1 MQGEEALAMLHDDG
15 TFAFREEILEAV
27 DAVVQAY
34 ECHVDAQQTDLER
47 QLLIIFV
54 LGRICCE
61 LEVMWEALAASPT
74 LEGLEPQKIYEECV
88 TENAAEKR
96 RQVSLVTELLRQRGW
111 IAEPQSESA
120 T

>member
-1 MQGEEALAMLHDDG
+1 MLHDDG

-34 ECHVDAQQTDLER
+34 EDHVHADQTELER
-47 QLLIIFV
+47 ELLITFV

-61 LEVMWEALAASPT
+61 LDVIWEAMASSPT
-74 LEGLEPQKIYEECV
+74 LEGLDPQSIYEECV
-88 TENAAEKR
+88 TENEAEKR
-96 RQVSLVTELLRQRGW
+96 RQASAMLELLRERGW
-111 IAEPQSESA
+111 IPEPQNESA

>member
-1 MQGEEALAMLHDDG
+1 MLHDDG

-34 ECHVDAQQTDLER
+34 ERHIDADQTDLER
-47 QLLIIFV
+47 ELLITFL
-54 LGRICCE
+54 LGRICYE
-61 LEVMWEALAASPT
+61 LDVIREAMASSPT
-74 LEGLEPQKIYEECV
+74 LEGLDPQNIYEKCV

-96 RQVSLVTELLRQRGW
+96 RQVSTVTKLLLERGW
-111 IAEPQSESA
+111 IAAPQSESA